1 MSSKILVVDD
11 DISFCVMVKTFLEK
25 KGFTVHNVF
34 SAKEAE
40 GILEN
45 ETFDV
50 VLTDIRLPDKD
61 GIELLQLIK
70 AKSFPTQVI
79 LMTGY
84 TEIKTAVNAIKMGA
98 FDYVGKP
105 INPDEILH
113 TINQSLKK
121 KASPIIEETIDAE
134 AKTSTKTK
142 TSSQNNTFPFVK
154 GISDHSN
161 QLHDYI
167 ELVAPTNMSVLIIGD
182 SGTGKEYIAH
192 SIHVQSKRND
202 KPFIAVDCGA
212 IPKELASSE
221 FFGHLKGSFT
231 GAFNDKTGHFE
242 AANGGT
248 LFLDEVGNLSY
259 EVQIQLLRALQ
270 ERKIKPVGSNNEIG
284 VDIRVIA
291 ATNEDLQEAV
301 KKGDFREDLYHRLN
315 EFSIKAPR
323 LSERKNDILI
333 FANHFLEMANH
344 DLEKEVQG
352 FSQPVTDLFLTYDWP
367 GNLRE
372 MKNIIKRSVLLTKGD
387 MVLKEV
393 LPQEMFD
400 TPYQEKTESE
410 FQLYSSKDEEKAI
423 LDALERARFNKTKA
437 AQLLG
442 IDRKTLYNKIKLYN
456 IEL

>member
-1 MSSKILVVDD
+1 
-11 DISFCVMVKTFLEK
+11 
-25 KGFTVHNVF
+25 
-34 SAKEAE
+34 
-40 GILEN
+40 
-45 ETFDV
+45 
-50 VLTDIRLPDKD
+50 
-61 GIELLQLIK
+61 
-70 AKSFPTQVI
+70 
-79 LMTGY
+79 
-84 TEIKTAVNAIKMGA
+84 
-98 FDYVGKP
+98 
-105 INPDEILH
+105 
-113 TINQSLKK
+113 
-121 KASPIIEETIDAE
+121 
-134 AKTSTKTK
+134 
-142 TSSQNNTFPFVK
+142 
-154 GISDHSN
+154 
-161 QLHDYI
+161 
-167 ELVAPTNMSVLIIGD
+167 MSVLIIGD

-192 SIHVQSKRND
+192 SIHVQSKRKD

-284 VDIRVIA
+284 VDIREIA

-387 MVLKEV
+387 IVLKEV

-400 TPYQEKTESE
+400 QPYQEKSESE

>member
-11 DISFCVMVKTFLEK
+11 DISFCVMLKTFLEK
-25 KGFTVHNVF
+25 KGFAVTNVF

-40 GILEN
+40 TALEN
-45 ETFDV
+45 DSFDI

-61 GIELLQLIK
+61 GIELLKLIK
-70 AKSFPTQVI
+70 SKSFSTQVI

-84 TEIKTAVNAIKMGA
+84 TEIRTAVNAIKLGA

-113 TINQSLKK
+113 TINQALSKKGMPQTAAAVTDAPVKEKK
-121 KASPIIEETIDAE
+121 KP
-134 AKTSTKTK
+134 
-142 TSSQNNTFPFVK
+142 QNQDFPFVK

-167 ELVAPTNMSVLIIGD
+167 GLVAPTNMSVLIIGD

-192 SIHVQSKRND
+192 TIHVQSKRKD

-212 IPKELASSE
+212 IPKDLASSE

-231 GAFNDKTGHFE
+231 GAINDKTGHFE

-270 ERKIKPVGSNNEIG
+270 ERKIKPVGSNTEVG

-291 ATNEDLQEAV
+291 ATNEDLLEAV
-301 KKGDFREDLYHRLN
+301 KRGDFREDLYHRLN
-315 EFSIKAPR
+315 EFSVKAPR

-333 FANHFLEMANH
+333 FANHFLEMANS
-344 DLEKEVQG
+344 DLEKDVLG
-352 FSQPVTDLFLTYDWP
+352 FSPDVTDLFLTYDWP

-372 MKNIIKRSVLLTKGD
+372 MKNIIKRSVLLSRGD
-387 MVLKEV
+387 TVLKEV
-393 LPQEMFD
+393 LPQEMFENNFQD
-400 TPYQEKTESE
+400 KNESE
-410 FQLYSSKDEEKAI
+410 FLLYSSKDEEKAI
-423 LDALERARFNKTKA
+423 LDALEKVKFNKTKA